1 MARDAV
7 GILDRAVALAKAAG
21 RTCSGWTMQSSEDGY
36 VAWLYREDDEGQW
49 PLFEGVEVRD
59 TAQGAAEAC
68 LARATDPDEDGA
80 DAPDDEVDED
90 EDDDDGEE

>member
-21 RTCSGWTMQSSEDGY
+21 RTCSGWTMQSSDDGY

-68 LARATDPDEDGA
+68 LARATEPEGEGDDDPA
-80 DAPDDEVDED
+80 DDDDED
-90 EDDDDGEE
+90 EAEE